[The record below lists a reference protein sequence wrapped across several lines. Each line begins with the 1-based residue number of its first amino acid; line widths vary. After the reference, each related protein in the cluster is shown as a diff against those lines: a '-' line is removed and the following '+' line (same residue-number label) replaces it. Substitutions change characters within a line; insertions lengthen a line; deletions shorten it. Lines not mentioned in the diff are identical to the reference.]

1 LSKPELPKLVI
12 CEISQTRG
20 LDLLG
25 LRISAENR
33 ALKMLDGVTTI
44 TPLVRYLGLRCWLI
58 KQYSKVG
65 GMKNWDDFIAF
76 ACKIESAIILG
87 NCLTDEN
94 ISGRVGSTKAKEII
108 QIEKGSLPLT
118 RLTKIIATNMYA
130 GPSHD
135 LGLSSSSDGYT
146 SITSERGDPLAN
158 ALGKS
163 LDNLEALTSIT
174 PNADPQKI
182 PVAQLAEVGS
192 HFRFGS
198 IPKEELELYIRF
210 IIPEEPRESELP
222 RLGTYITLLELAK
235 SLKRKPKEDD
245 FFAAATDCNLESFS
259 PILETVLDGWAHF
272 IVRDMLVCVHE
283 SAVAIIGESLQ
294 KYPGCKANKTQLLD
308 DILTEE
314 IIEVYERIGLEK
326 LDLKSPVCELVKSFK
341 KALGTTTSTN
351 SPSRWSGKLNEMMLL
366 DDLKANSIKG
376 VPNSS
381 LVALLPV
388 SWLLGVERIT
398 EDSIRAEDDEVI
410 DESTRIGIREVVYP
424 VVAEWEDS
432 KETIRSVLSKLILRS
447 IDQHLRIA
455 WSRLA
460 REPRKDVSVLH
471 KDGDEF
477 VYAKNLYPGRA
488 TSRVGEAI
496 NWLNQLAMINKNGI
510 TEDGE
515 RILEHRL
522 KVFANNGGLN

>member
-1 LSKPELPKLVI
+1 
-12 CEISQTRG
+12 
-20 LDLLG
+20 
-25 LRISAENR
+25 
-33 ALKMLDGVTTI
+33 
-44 TPLVRYLGLRCWLI
+44 
-58 KQYSKVG
+58 
-65 GMKNWDDFIAF
+65 
-76 ACKIESAIILG
+76 
-87 NCLTDEN
+87 
-94 ISGRVGSTKAKEII
+94 
-108 QIEKGSLPLT
+108 
-118 RLTKIIATNMYA
+118 
-130 GPSHD
+130 
-135 LGLSSSSDGYT
+135 
-146 SITSERGDPLAN
+146 
-158 ALGKS
+158 
-163 LDNLEALTSIT
+163 
-174 PNADPQKI
+174 
-182 PVAQLAEVGS
+182 
-192 HFRFGS
+192 
-198 IPKEELELYIRF
+198 
-210 IIPEEPRESELP
+210 
-222 RLGTYITLLELAK
+222 
-235 SLKRKPKEDD
+235 
-245 FFAAATDCNLESFS
+245 
-259 PILETVLDGWAHF
+259 
-272 IVRDMLVCVHE
+272 
-283 SAVAIIGESLQ
+283 
-294 KYPGCKANKTQLLD
+294 
-308 DILTEE
+308 
-314 IIEVYERIGLEK
+314 
-326 LDLKSPVCELVKSFK
+326 
-341 KALGTTTSTN
+341 
-351 SPSRWSGKLNEMMLL
+351 MMLL

-496 NWLNQLAMINKNGI
+496 NWLDQLAMINKNGI